1 MDDLTDHEIISEV
14 VIPKTIEFVC
24 GALNIDEPH
33 PCNLFDLLKG
43 GDDDESDESVGLQS
57 ESDRGEGRE

>member
-1 MDDLTDHEIISEV
+1 MDDLTDDEIISEV

-33 PCNLFDLLKG
+33 PCNLFDLLQG

-57 ESDRGEGRE
+57 ESDRREGRE